1 MKTILDIVRVSG
13 DPTLHLGKEIQ
24 MDTLGSIITIVLV
37 LAAIFIPQ
45 ALTIYLSDWRKT
57 EREEYIPDGR

>member
-1 MKTILDIVRVSG
+1 
-13 DPTLHLGKEIQ
+13 
-24 MDTLGSIITIVLV
+24 MDTVGSIIIITLV

-45 ALTIYLSDWRKT
+45 ALIIYLSDWRKA